1 MNKIKSIWTTITGSV
16 SASIPLFFAVCKS
29 GACTAVCISPIASI
43 FGVSTASLTASP
55 LMKSLFPLLLV
66 ISAVAFTIS
75 YYKLYVLPKYESAS
89 SCNTDCACDSPKK
102 PLHKTFPFWSFWV
115 GLVASIVFFTYFEV
129 QNYNSNIENKKVTT
143 STEQNAPATEKS
155 VTSCCADNAK
165 CE

>member
-29 GACTAVCISPIASI
+29 GACTAVCVSPIASI
-43 FGVSTASLTASP
+43 FGISSASLTASH

-75 YYKLYVLPKYESAS
+75 YYKLYVLPKYASAS
-89 SCNTDCACDSPKK
+89 SCETDCGCETPQK

-129 QNYNSNIENKKVTT
+129 QNYNTENQKVTK
-143 STEQNAPATEKS
+143 TEQQTVPLTEKAS
-155 VTSCCADNAK
+155 EACCATGEK

>member
-29 GACTAVCISPIASI
+29 GACTAVCVSPIASI
-43 FGVSTASLTASP
+43 FGISSASLTASP

-75 YYKLYVLPKYESAS
+75 YYKLYVLPKYASATSCES
-89 SCNTDCACDSPKK
+89 DCGCDTPQK

-115 GLVASIVFFTYFEV
+115 GLVASIVFFTYFEI
-129 QNYNSNIENKKVTT
+129 QNYNSETQNVTET
-143 STEQNAPATEKS
+143 AKQSVPTTEK
-155 VTSCCADNAK
+155 TAEACCTTGEK

>member
-16 SASIPLFFAVCKS
+16 SAAIPLFFAVCKS
-29 GACTAVCISPIASI
+29 DACTAVCVSPIASI
-43 FGVSTASLTASP
+43 FGISSASLTASP

-75 YYKLYVLPKYESAS
+75 YYKLYVLPKYASAT
-89 SCNTDCACDSPKK
+89 SCETDCGCDTLQK
-102 PLHKTFPFWSFWV
+102 PLHETFPFWSFWV

-129 QNYNSNIENKKVTT
+129 QNYNSETQKNKV
-143 STEQNAPATEKS
+143 STVQNEPTTEKEA
-155 VTSCCADNAK
+155 TSCCSDNTK

>member
-16 SASIPLFFAVCKS
+16 SAAIPLFFAVCKS
-29 GACTAVCISPIASI
+29 GACTAVCVSPIASL
-43 FGVSTASLTASP
+43 FGISSASLTASP

-75 YYKLYVLPKYESAS
+75 YYKLYVLPKYASAT
-89 SCNTDCACDSPKK
+89 SCETDCGCETPQK

-129 QNYNSNIENKKVTT
+129 QNYNSENQKVTAT
-143 STEQNAPATEKS
+143 VEKNVSTTEKRAEA
-155 VTSCCADNAK
+155 CCADDTK

>member
-16 SASIPLFFAVCKS
+16 SAAIPLFFAVCKS
-29 GACTAVCISPIASI
+29 GACTAVCVSPIASI
-43 FGVSTASLTASP
+43 FGISSASLTASP

-75 YYKLYVLPKYESAS
+75 YYKLYVLPKYASAT
-89 SCNTDCACDSPKK
+89 SCETDCGCETPQK

-129 QNYNSNIENKKVTT
+129 QNYNSENQKVTAT
-143 STEQNAPATEKS
+143 VEKNVSTTEK
-155 VTSCCADNAK
+155 TAEACCADDTK

>member
-16 SASIPLFFAVCKS
+16 SAAIPLFFAVCKS
-29 GACTAVCISPIASI
+29 GACTAVCVSPIASI
-43 FGVSTASLTASP
+43 FGISSASLTASP
-55 LMKSLFPLLLV
+55 LMKSLFPVLLV

-75 YYKLYVLPKYESAS
+75 YYKLYVLPKYASAT
-89 SCNTDCACDSPKK
+89 SCETDCGCDTPQK

-129 QNYNSNIENKKVTT
+129 QNYNSENQKVTE
-143 STEQNAPATEKS
+143 TEQQTVPVTEKATEA
-155 VTSCCADNAK
+155 CCTTGEK

>member
-29 GACTAVCISPIASI
+29 GACTAVCVSPIASI
-43 FGVSTASLTASP
+43 FGISSASLTASH

-75 YYKLYVLPKYESAS
+75 YYKLYVLPKYASAS
-89 SCNTDCACDSPKK
+89 SCETDCGCETPQK

-129 QNYNSNIENKKVTT
+129 QNYNTENQKVTK
-143 STEQNAPATEKS
+143 TEQQTVPLTEKAS
-155 VTSCCADNAK
+155 EACCATGEK
-165 CE
+165 CD

>member
-16 SASIPLFFAVCKS
+16 SAAIPLFFAVCKS
-29 GACTAVCISPIASI
+29 GACTAVCVSPIASI
-43 FGVSTASLTASP
+43 FGISSASLTASP

-75 YYKLYVLPKYESAS
+75 YYKLYVLPKYASAT
-89 SCNTDCACDSPKK
+89 SCETDCGCDTPQK

-129 QNYNSNIENKKVTT
+129 QNYNSENQKVTE
-143 STEQNAPATEKS
+143 TEQQTVPVTEKATEA
-155 VTSCCADNAK
+155 CCADDTK

>member
-16 SASIPLFFAVCKS
+16 SAAIPLFFAVCKS
-29 GACTAVCISPIASI
+29 GACTAVCVSPIASI
-43 FGVSTASLTASP
+43 FGISSASLTASP

-75 YYKLYVLPKYESAS
+75 YYKLYVLPKYASAT
-89 SCNTDCACDSPKK
+89 SCETDCGCDTLQK

-129 QNYNSNIENKKVTT
+129 QNYNSETQKVTT
-143 STEQNAPATEKS
+143 PTEVNVVKLDNAEAP
-155 VTSCCADNAK
+155 CCADTKK